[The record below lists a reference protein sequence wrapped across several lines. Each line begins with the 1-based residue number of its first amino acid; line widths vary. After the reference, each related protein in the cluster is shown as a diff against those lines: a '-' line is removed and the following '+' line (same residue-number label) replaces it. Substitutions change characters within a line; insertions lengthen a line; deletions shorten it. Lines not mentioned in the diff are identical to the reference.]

1 MLTGRRRAEWSRVCY
16 AIAWQVKVTTG
27 AVIDPDAINPYADT
41 TRREARPK
49 SASQIEIE
57 DRVSWKALDRFFAG

>member
-27 AVIDPDAINPYADT
+27 AVIDPDAINPYAVKRLDT
-41 TRREARPK
+41 RPK
-49 SASQIEIE
+49 SPSQIEIE